1 MEEILEIKDK
11 EIRKLKEEGEV
22 TRRNYERNLAE
33 LRSMSSA
40 TDRNRLTSSRLN
52 QKDEDLKRKNRELE
66 QLLELKH
73 YDLALER
80 KKWISEA

>member
-80 KKWISEA
+80 KKWIS